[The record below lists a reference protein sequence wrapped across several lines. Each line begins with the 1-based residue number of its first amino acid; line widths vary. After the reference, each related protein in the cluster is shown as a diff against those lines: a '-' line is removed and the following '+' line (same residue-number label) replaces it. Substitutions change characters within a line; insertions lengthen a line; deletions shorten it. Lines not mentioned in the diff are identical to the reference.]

1 MAYAPAV
8 NLTTSTANLKHLATV
23 YYKKV
28 ALRALRAKLFFAQG
42 FMPDDLPSRSG
53 ER

>member
-1 MAYAPAV
+1 MAYAPAL
-8 NLTTSTANLKHLATV
+8 NLTTSASIKHLATV

-28 ALRALRAKLFFAQG
+28 ALRALRAKLFFAQA
-42 FMPDDLPSRSG
+42 FMPDDLPNRSG